1 MNRTGRINY
10 LTNTWVLSVLAK
22 VLFLS
27 LLLASKSTHTVTTRG
42 ENINIR
48 WSPNGKTIAV
58 GNKEDLLTFVDARTY
73 KIINEEQFK
82 YEVSVT

>member
-1 MNRTGRINY
+1 MLLI
-10 LTNTWVLSVLAK
+10 
-22 VLFLS
+22 FLV
-27 LLLASKSTHTVTTRG
+27 ASKSIHTVTTRG

-48 WSPNGKTIAV
+48 WSPNGNTIAV

-82 YEVSVT
+82 YEVSTVTTIEQITQTSR